1 MGNKWPEFRLDEITT
16 LIIDC
21 PHSTP
26 EWTDSGV
33 IVLRSNNIRNG
44 ALDLANPSFTT
55 EEGYLDRIK
64 RAIPTEDDIVLTR
77 EAPMGEVC
85 IIPKGLKCCLGQRM
99 VLIRADKTQVI
110 PEYLLYAI
118 QSSYI
123 QNQISWNE
131 GTGTTVSN
139 IRIPNIK
146 ALKIPLPSLNIQRGI
161 VSNLL
166 SVDKKI
172 SLNIATNQ
180 TLEQMSQTLFKS
192 WFVDFDPVI
201 DNVLD
206 AGNPIPEA
214 LQSRAELRQKVRNS
228 ADFKPLPADIRA
240 LFPAE
245 FEQTELGC
253 LPATWIYSDLN
264 KLIDIKHGFAFKGEY
279 FSEKATN
286 DIVLTPGNVRIG
298 GGFRFD
304 KFKYY
309 KGEIPKDYVFENDDI
324 FVSMTD
330 LSKECD
336 SLGYAARIPLQ
347 KNVRFL
353 HNQRLGRVIIGKHAS
368 SVKEFIY
375 QVLIS
380 KNYRNTVLGSV
391 TGTTVKHTSPS
402 KILSHII
409 PHSINGEV
417 ERKFNS
423 ICSRHSLSISKNNE
437 NNRILLQLRNILLPK
452 LISGELSLEEL
463 PNLANQTEPA

>member
-1 MGNKWPEFRLDEITT
+1 MGNNIKLSEICTDISYGYTASATSKEIGPKFLRITDIQGGTVSWDHVPFCEISKNDTHKYLLEKGDIVIARTGNSTGENYIFDSDVKAVFASYLIRFRVD
-16 LIIDC
+16 
-21 PHSTP
+21 STK
-26 EWTDSGV
+26 
-33 IVLRSNNIRNG
+33 
-44 ALDLANPSFTT
+44 ANPSFVWLQMRTP
-55 EEGYLDRIK
+55 EWWSFVESVKSGSAQAGANAKVLGLFELELPEREIQDS
-64 RAIPTEDDIVLTR
+64 IV
-77 EAPMGEVC
+77 EIAFN
-85 IIPKGLKCCLGQRM
+85 
-99 VLIRADKTQVI
+99 LINK
-110 PEYLLYAI
+110 
-118 QSSYI
+118 
-123 QNQISWNE
+123 QN
-131 GTGTTVSN
+131 T
-139 IRIPNIK
+139 
-146 ALKIPLPSLNIQRGI
+146 
-161 VSNLL
+161 NLL
-166 SVDKKI
+166 I
-172 SLNIATNQ
+172 NQ

-201 DNVLD
+201 DNALD

-214 LQSRAELRQKVRNS
+214 LQSRTELRQKVRNS

-452 LISGELSLEEL
+452 LISGELSLEDL
-463 PNLANQTEPA
+463 PDLVDQTEPA

>member
-1 MGNKWPEFRLDEITT
+1 MGSKWPEFRLDEITT

-26 EWTDSGV
+26 EWTDSGA

-118 QSSYI
+118 QSPYI

-146 ALKIPLPSLNIQRGI
+146 ALKIPLPSLNVQRGI

-201 DNVLD
+201 DNSLD

-214 LQSRAELRQKVRNS
+214 LQFRAELRQKVRNS

-245 FEQTELGC
+245 FEELELGWVPKGWNIDNVGR
-253 LPATWIYSDLN
+253 LSENIFSGGTPNTSTEEYWNGTLN
-264 KLIDIKHGFAFKGEY
+264 WFSSGETRNAIIIET
-279 FSEKATN
+279 EKKITEAG
-286 DIVLTPGNVRIG
+286 V
-298 GGFRFD
+298 
-304 KFKYY
+304 
-309 KGEIPKDYVFENDDI
+309 
-324 FVSMTD
+324 
-330 LSKECD
+330 
-336 SLGYAARIPLQ
+336 
-347 KNVRFL
+347 KN
-353 HNQRLGRVIIGKHAS
+353 S
-368 SVKEFIY
+368 ST
-375 QVLIS
+375 
-380 KNYRNTVLGSV
+380 R
-391 TGTTVKHTSPS
+391 
-402 KILSHII
+402 
-409 PHSINGEV
+409 
-417 ERKFNS
+417 
-423 ICSRHSLSISKNNE
+423 LSISGD
-437 NNRILLQLRNILLPK
+437 ILIASAGQGHTRGQTSLNTIDTYINQSVVCIRPMKSSYSSWLYFNISSRYEEMRA
-452 LISGELSLEEL
+452 ISDSH
-463 PNLANQTEPA
+463 